1 MKENNMNY
9 DEINVD
15 EVVESVASAVEKGD
29 YRQATKKETMEVR
42 LAALSAIV
50 HEMQV
55 LVHNDKE
62 LVGV

>member
-1 MKENNMNY
+1 MNY
-9 DEINVD
+9 DEIDVEGIVN
-15 EVVESVASAVEKGD
+15 EVITAEEQGKM
-29 YRQATKKETMEVR
+29 RNATKKETMEIR

>member
-1 MKENNMNY
+1 MDY
-9 DEINVD
+9 DKIDVEHIVN
-15 EVVESVASAVEKGD
+15 EVATAVEKGN

-55 LVHNDKE
+55 LVRNDKE

>member
-15 EVVESVASAVEKGD
+15 EVLESVASAVEQGN
-29 YRQATKKETMEVR
+29 YRQATKKESMAVR

-55 LVHNDKE
+55 LVQNDKE

>member
-1 MKENNMNY
+1 MNY
-9 DEINVD
+9 NEIDVD
-15 EVVESVASAVEKGD
+15 SIVNEVVAAEEQGKL
-29 YRQATKKETMEVR
+29 RNATKQETMAVR

-55 LVHNDKE
+55 LVQNDKE